1 MLFDSGS
8 HGSFITASVVSSV
21 GLPCVRQELLG
32 LSTLGKKAKS
42 SNLTD
47 VVEAEINPLR
57 GEIALKLETFVVPN
71 ISPIRNE
78 HIEIVKEDYD
88 HLKKLWFSDVCKNSD
103 ELKIDVLMGADY
115 LWAFQKDHIV

>member
-21 GLPCVRQELLG
+21 GLPCVRQEVLV

-71 ISPIRNE
+71 ISPIRNGSE
-78 HIEIVKEDYD
+78 ERRVGKECRSRWSPY
-88 HLKKLWFSDVCKNSD
+88 H
-103 ELKIDVLMGADY
+103 
-115 LWAFQKDHIV
+115 